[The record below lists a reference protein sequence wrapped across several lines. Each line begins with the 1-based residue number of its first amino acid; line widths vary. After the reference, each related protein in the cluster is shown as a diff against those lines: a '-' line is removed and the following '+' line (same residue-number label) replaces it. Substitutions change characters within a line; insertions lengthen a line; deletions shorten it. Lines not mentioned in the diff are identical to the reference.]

1 MSRVDEAMRRAAA
14 APKLAAANSPLAE
27 RYLERMTRSGLDH
40 YPREDRRLGGSTAVD
55 EPGNR
60 EPVSSNRESVPS
72 NRESVPSNR
81 ESVPSNR
88 EPAPENREPVNR
100 LAVSTGRRS
109 DVMVMPRF
117 SEAYRDKLVID
128 PSASIASIEQ
138 YRRLAATLHHLQA
151 EQGLGRLMVSSAL
164 PREGKT
170 LTVVNLAL
178 TLSESYGRRVL
189 LIDADLRH
197 PSVHEVFGIRGRHG
211 LCDALR
217 SERAQFHFSRVSENL
232 WVLPAGS
239 PDADHMTALAS
250 RQIEQFLDEV
260 ASQFDWILLDT
271 PPFGVMAD
279 AGLLVRLTRAVII
292 VIAAGSTP
300 YARVEKAVNEFG
312 REHIVG
318 TVLNRVE
325 GASARLSAYY
335 PDGDVLDEPPLPDSV
350 TGLKETP
357 VRKQKVELLRP

>member
-1 MSRVDEAMRRAAA
+1 
-14 APKLAAANSPLAE
+14 
-27 RYLERMTRSGLDH
+27 MTRSGLDH
-40 YPREDRRLGGSTAVD
+40 YPREDRRLGGSTPGD
-55 EPGNR
+55 EPGDQEPVPGNR
-60 EPVSSNRESVPS
+60 EPVPS
-72 NRESVPSNR
+72 NREQVPG
-81 ESVPSNR
+81 
-88 EPAPENREPVNR
+88 NREPVDR
-100 LAVSTGRRS
+100 IAVSARQRP
-109 DVMVMPRF
+109 DVVVMPRF

-128 PSASIASIEQ
+128 PSASITSIEQ

-189 LIDADLRH
+189 LIDADLRR

-232 WVLPAGS
+232 WVMPAGS

-260 ASQFDWILLDT
+260 APQFDWILLDT

-300 YARVEKAVNEFG
+300 CARVEKAVNEFG

-325 GASARLSAYY
+325 GAAARLSAYY
-335 PDGDVLDEPPLPDSV
+335 PDGDALDETPVPD
-350 TGLKETP
+350 TFAGLKETP
-357 VRKQKVELLRP
+357 VRKQKVEQRRP